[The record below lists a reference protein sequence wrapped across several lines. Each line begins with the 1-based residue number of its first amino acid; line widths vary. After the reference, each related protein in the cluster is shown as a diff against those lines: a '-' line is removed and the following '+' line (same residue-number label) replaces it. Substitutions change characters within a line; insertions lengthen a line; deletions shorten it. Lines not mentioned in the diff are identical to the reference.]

1 MAGFRVPIG
10 IAPGGRPA
18 AACEISTEG
27 VVAATAGAGQL
38 PVYAA
43 ESLPPSSVEPGLS
56 EGNIARADAVSA
68 TLRSALNRVQPKTKA
83 VTVVV
88 PDVAVRVFILD
99 FDTFPARAEEAL
111 AVLKIRLRKSVH
123 FDVETAGISYQVL
136 SAGSESLGTQWRVL
150 TAVMPGAVL
159 AEYESIVRAA
169 GYEPGAVM
177 PATLAVLAAVD
188 SQEALM
194 AAHLSA
200 KTLTTSIVAGDDI
213 LLYRML
219 ELPESMDAR
228 KAEVQRAVAV
238 AAAFY
243 EDKLQARPHRLFHS
257 GVLSAVEFAE
267 LVDDPAL
274 TVAETVAKAGLG
286 LSASVGRHSIAG
298 VTGALAGTVA

>member
-1 MAGFRVPIG
+1 MG

-18 AACEISTEG
+18 AACEITTAG
-27 VVAATAGAGQL
+27 VVAASIAAGQL

-43 ESLPPSSVEPGLS
+43 EPLPPLSVEPSLN
-56 EGNIARADAVSA
+56 EGNITRADAVSA
-68 TLRSALNRVQPKTKA
+68 TLRSVLNRVQPKTKA

-99 FDTFPARAEEAL
+99 FDTFPARSEEAL

-123 FDVETAGISYQVL
+123 FDVETSGISYQVL
-136 SAGSESLGTQWRVL
+136 STGSENLGTQWRVL
-150 TAVMPGAVL
+150 TAVMPGPVL

-169 GYEPGAVM
+169 GYEPGAVL
-177 PATLAVLAAVD
+177 PATLAVLGAVE

-200 KTLTTSIVAGDDI
+200 RALTTSIISGDDI

-219 ELPESMDAR
+219 ELPEDGEAR

-243 EDKLQARPHRLFHS
+243 EDKLQARPHRIFHS
-257 GVLSAVEFAE
+257 GMLSAVEFAE
-267 LVDDPAL
+267 LIDDPAMSV
-274 TVAETVAKAGLG
+274 TETVVKPELG
-286 LSASVGRHSIAG
+286 LSAAVGRHSIAG

>member
-1 MAGFRVPIG
+1 MG

-18 AACEISTEG
+18 AACEISAEG
-27 VVAATAGAGQL
+27 VVAASITAGQL

-43 ESLPPSSVEPGLS
+43 ESLPPLS
-56 EGNIARADAVSA
+56 LAPSLNEGNITRADAVSA
-68 TLRSALNRVQPKTKA
+68 TLRSTLNRVQPKTKA

-123 FDVETAGISYQVL
+123 FEVETAGISYQVL
-136 SAGSESLGTQWRVL
+136 SMGSESQGTQWRVL
-150 TAVMPGAVL
+150 TAVMPGQVL
-159 AEYESIVRAA
+159 AEYEAIVRAA
-169 GYEPGAVM
+169 GYEPGAVL
-177 PATLAVLAAVD
+177 PSTLAVLAAVD

-194 AAHLSA
+194 VAHLSA
-200 KTLTTSIVAGDDI
+200 KALTTSIVSGDDI

-219 ELPESMDAR
+219 ELPEDAEAR

-238 AAAFY
+238 ASAFY
-243 EDKLQARPHRLFHS
+243 EDRLQARPHRLFHS
-257 GVLSAVEFAE
+257 GSLSAEEFAE

-274 TVAETVAKAGLG
+274 SVADTVAKPGLG
-286 LSASVGRHSIAG
+286 LSSAVGRHSIAG
-298 VTGALAGTVA
+298 VTGALAGAVA

>member
-1 MAGFRVPIG
+1 MG

-18 AACEISTEG
+18 AACEISAEG
-27 VVAATAGAGQL
+27 VVAASITAGQL

-43 ESLPPSSVEPGLS
+43 ESLPPLS
-56 EGNIARADAVSA
+56 LAPSLNEGNITRADAVSA
-68 TLRSALNRVQPKTKA
+68 TLRSTLNRVQPKTKA

-123 FDVETAGISYQVL
+123 FEVETAGISYQVL
-136 SAGSESLGTQWRVL
+136 SMGSESQGTQWRVL
-150 TAVMPGAVL
+150 TAVMPGQVL
-159 AEYESIVRAA
+159 AEYEAIVRAA
-169 GYEPGAVM
+169 GYEPGAVL
-177 PATLAVLAAVD
+177 PSTLAVLAAVD

-194 AAHLSA
+194 VAHLSA
-200 KTLTTSIVAGDDI
+200 KALTTSIVSGDDI

-219 ELPESMDAR
+219 ELPEDAESR

-238 AAAFY
+238 ASAFY
-243 EDKLQARPHRLFHS
+243 EDRLQARPHRLFHS
-257 GVLSAVEFAE
+257 GSLSAEEFAE

-274 TVAETVAKAGLG
+274 SVADTVAKPGLG
-286 LSASVGRHSIAG
+286 LSSAVGRHSIAG
-298 VTGALAGTVA
+298 VTGALAGAVA